1 MHLSACGDPESLF
14 PLKMDFIRVMF
25 VLLSLCCVKRIH
37 GQDDSVNKIRSRP
50 VMTEAEKQTAFLQLL
65 TGRSR
70 LNSGPVG
77 ANVINVQEEE
87 KEEEVEEKG
96 HERRHRHTSSVTS
109 LLDQDQ
115 EPAKKIKGGKNKS
128 KKNQDKK
135 PPRQPGYLL

>member
-37 GQDDSVNKIRSRP
+37 GQDDSGNKIRSRP

-70 LNSGPVG
+70 LNSGSVG
-77 ANVINVQEEE
+77 ADVINVQQ
-87 KEEEVEEKG
+87 EEEVEEKG

-128 KKNQDKK
+128 KKNPDKK